1 MTAPHI
7 ADPASLLGEALPE
20 ASPGLMRHLLQT
32 MLNALLS
39 ADADAVMVAEWG
51 QPSPT
56 RTTHRNSYHHRDL
69 DTRLS
74 PPSTSLCRSCA
85 QSPTSPD
92 WLMERRKRA
101 ESALITIVA
110 DCYLAGVVHGPHGSP
125 PRVTRGSPRVV
136 PPSW

>member
-51 QPSPT
+51 QPARHARPT
-56 RTTHRNSYHHRDL
+56 ATATT
-69 DTRLS
+69 TAT
-74 PPSTSLCRSCA
+74 STPA
-85 QSPTSPD
+85 
-92 WLMERRKRA
+92 
-101 ESALITIVA
+101 SA
-110 DCYLAGVVHGPHGSP
+110 P
-125 PRVTRGSPRVV
+125 PRHRCVEAALSRLLPPTGSWNDANE
-136 PPSW
+136 PSPHSTPSS